1 MSRTALAALVLAL
14 GALGASSARAMS
26 CQNRLVTVG
35 DAPARVRALC
45 GEPASLTARVE
56 QRSVTVHRR
65 AASGVIVSETISV
78 TVTVERWVYDFG
90 PQRFMRELVF
100 EDGRL
105 LAIHTLGY
113 GTVASREARAP
124 LRAGPQAPATR
135 SASFG

>member
-1 MSRTALAALVLAL
+1 MSRTALAVLVLAL

-26 CQNRLVTVG
+26 CQNRLVRVG
-35 DAPARVRALC
+35 DAPARVRSLC
-45 GEPASLTARVE
+45 GEPADVTTRVE

-78 TVTVERWVYDFG
+78 AVTVERWVYDFG
-90 PQRFMRELVF
+90 PQRLMRELLF

-105 LAIHTLGY
+105 QTIQTLGY
-113 GTVASREARAP
+113 GTATREARAP
-124 LRAGPQAPATR
+124 LRAAPQASAGR